1 MSRTTTPVP
10 SRRAGRREAILDAA
24 TTLFSTRGYADTGI
38 DDIGEAVGITGP
50 AVYRHFKSKQELLL
64 ATLDRAVEHAGA
76 IGPIVDSEA
85 RSPEDAL
92 RLRVELTVRACI
104 DERALAV
111 LYWQESRNLPSGP
124 RRRLERRQREM
135 IEEFAQ
141 SLILVRTDLTPSEA
155 RMAVHAA
162 ASLMRGVA
170 TRESTLDD
178 PTMQRLLSSMAYAAM
193 IGAEPGH
200 ASR

>member
-1 MSRTTTPVP
+1 VSRTTTPTV

-64 ATLDRAVEHAGA
+64 ATLERSVEHASTIAA
-76 IGPIVDSEA
+76 IVESEE
-85 RSPEDAL
+85 RTPEEAL
-92 RLRVELTVRACI
+92 RVHVDLTVRACI
-104 DERALAV
+104 DDRALAV

-124 RRRLERRQREM
+124 RKRLERRQREL

-141 SLILVRTDLTPSEA
+141 VLTRVRTDLTPSEA
-155 RMAVHAA
+155 RMAVHSA
-162 ASLMRGVA
+162 ASLMRAVA

-178 PTMQRLLSSMAYAAM
+178 ATMQRLLSSMAYASL
-193 IGAEPGH
+193 IGAEPIG
-200 ASR
+200 